1 MKAVKLNRVYTITEA
16 EQKNYQKQGYDIVD
30 DDGNVIAYGFGKTI
44 SYEKYVKLLAKYE
57 DLLERYEAL
66 EKEIAALT
74 KAKKTKSA
82 KQKAVTEEPAEA
94 PAE

>member
-30 DDGNVIAYGFGKTI
+30 DDGSIIAYGFGKTI

-57 DLLERYEAL
+57 DLLERCNVL
-66 EKEIAALT
+66 EQEIISLT
-74 KAKKTKSA
+74 KAKKPKTA
-82 KQKAVTEEPAEA
+82 KQKAVTEEPAEV

>member
-57 DLLERYEAL
+57 DLLEKYSAL
-66 EKEIAALT
+66 EKEI
-74 KAKKTKSA
+74 KKSKKKSA
-82 KQKAVTEEPAEA
+82 SKQKAVEEIPAEQDSN
-94 PAE
+94 E